1 MKSLKINENPRK
13 SMKIAENAENQ
24 KKLGNDN
31 KADIKKMTKM
41 LPHHSAEL
49 LDPNNAIRG
58 LV

>member
-1 MKSLKINENPRK
+1 
-13 SMKIAENAENQ
+13 MKIAENAENQ
-24 KKLGNDN
+24 KKSGMMINPKN
-31 KADIKKMTKM
+31 EKMTKM

>member
-1 MKSLKINENPRK
+1 
-13 SMKIAENAENQ
+13 MKIAENAENQ

-31 KADIKKMTKM
+31 KSKNKKMTKM
-41 LPHHSAEL
+41 LPHHSAEF

>member
-1 MKSLKINENPRK
+1 
-13 SMKIAENAENQ
+13 MKIAEDAENQ

-31 KADIKKMTKM
+31 KSKKIKKMTKM